1 MKKTVNRM
9 AKNRHSE
16 DAIGELMTEL
26 INPKIKDVHSTEKKI
41 KETQSMRENFLLLEN
56 SGRIFKN
63 LSHLKDKFAE
73 SPDATFN
80 LQQTYQANDI
90 DRFVTLQNGKR
101 PSYPIHQY
109 SSSASMF
116 PKLTNKPLSFLQELA
131 FLQEK
136 KHKGNGFKP
145 LDFAQSKHI
154 TIGSRTGPGRFNVKS
169 QSPRLTK

>member
-26 INPKIKDVHSTEKKI
+26 VNPKIKDVHSLEKRI

-73 SPDATFN
+73 SPEVTFN

-90 DRFVTLQNGKR
+90 DRFVGLQDGKM

-109 SSSASMF
+109 SSSPSMF
-116 PKLTNKPLSFLQELA
+116 PKLTNKP
-131 FLQEK
+131 
-136 KHKGNGFKP
+136 
-145 LDFAQSKHI
+145 
-154 TIGSRTGPGRFNVKS
+154 
-169 QSPRLTK
+169 